1 MTNNPAPVEQRH
13 RDAWE
18 IYGPRIFYEGI
29 SGPEALARFERAHC
43 TRADALREAVSE
55 ALRQIEKYA
64 EFFCEE
70 DFDPT
75 VDMLRAALSDS
86 PQAAP
91 DEVVE
96 RLRRIAKGWADWYRF
111 ATRDDDNE
119 YLNDK
124 GWDDA
129 EALADMTM
137 TALAAMGDQP

>member
-1 MTNNPAPVEQRH
+1 MTDPMTNNPAPVEHERIWLEPICNEHIPEGRH
-13 RDAWE
+13 WCQHKLDDCDDPDCGEKSVEFIRADIAK
-18 IYGPRIFYEGI
+18 
-29 SGPEALARFERAHC
+29 AR
-43 TRADALREAVSE
+43 TDALRG
-55 ALRQIEKYA
+55 ALEPFA
-64 EFFCEE
+64 A
-70 DFDPT
+70 
-75 VDMLRAALSDS
+75 RAALSDA
-86 PQAAP
+86 PQAAA